1 MSIDLS
7 LDRLKQL
14 LPHLP
19 YTRPTLHIAGTNG
32 KGSVSALLTSIL
44 MTSGT
49 PLSVGRFNS
58 PHLVSVLDS
67 ITIDNVDVSEQ
78 IYNAVRQKV
87 QDVDREQGTKLTG
100 FEILTLTAL
109 RIFETQNVDI
119 VVLEV
124 GMGGRLD
131 ATNIVPSSCIL
142 VSALTSVDLDH
153 QAFLGDTVALIASEK
168 ASIAREK
175 KPFVMGHQL
184 HPEVEGVAR
193 EIVQHVGGS
202 FRYALKISVPEQPLS
217 EWSLLDD
224 SASTGPPPKTITFHV
239 SAFNAPIEA
248 QFPLQGAHQI
258 DNLGTALGV
267 IDALLSF
274 NYSDDSPV
282 HTLRFKERITPD
294 SVAKGIANVKWR
306 GRLSF
311 HSISISS
318 PGSLSPTQLTILAD
332 GAHNPA
338 SAKTLGAYITTLLE
352 QTSKASNAEI
362 TIPITY
368 ILSLSHSPP
377 KTPLQTLSPILPP
390 SLGIAAAK
398 LKVQPSVALLPF
410 SPPDGMPWVKPVAL
424 DTMRES
430 VRTLLPDLGDENLW
444 VAPQGE
450 SELKGNES
458 LHQAL
463 QWAAERHG
471 KDRGLVV
478 VAGSLYLVADFYR
491 LLDGGLGA

>member
-14 LPHLP
+14 LPYLP

-44 MTSGT
+44 MASG
-49 PLSVGRFNS
+49 PPIRVGRFNS

-67 ITIDNVDVSEQ
+67 ITINNVDVSEE
-78 IYNAVRQKV
+78 IYNTVRQNV
-87 QDVDREQGTKLTG
+87 QDVDHEQGTKLTG
-100 FEILTLTAL
+100 FEILTLAAL
-109 RIFETQNVDI
+109 RIFETQDVDL

-124 GMGGRLD
+124 GLGGRLD

-153 QAFLGDTVALIASEK
+153 QAFLGDTVALIAREK
-168 ASIAREK
+168 AAIAREK
-175 KPFVMGHQL
+175 KPFILGRQL
-184 HPEVEGVAR
+184 HPEVESVAK
-193 EIVQHVGGS
+193 EIVQHVGGA
-202 FRYALKISVPEQPLS
+202 FRHASKISVPEQPLS

-224 SASTGPPPKTITFHV
+224 SASTGPPSNTVSFQL
-239 SAFNAPIEA
+239 SAFDAPVEA

-267 IDALLSF
+267 INALLSF
-274 NYSDDSPV
+274 DYSESSLV
-282 HTLRFKERITPD
+282 HAIKIKERITPD
-294 SVAKGIANVKWR
+294 SVVHGIANVKWR

-311 HSISISS
+311 HSFSISS
-318 PGSLSPTQLTILAD
+318 LGSSSPTKLTVLAD

-338 SAKTLGAYITTLLE
+338 SAKTLGAYVTSLLE
-352 QTSKASNAEI
+352 QTSQESNVEI
-362 TIPITY
+362 TVPITY

-390 SLGIAAAK
+390 SSGSASAK
-398 LKVQPSVALLPF
+398 LTLRTSVALLPF
-410 SPPDGMPWVKPVAL
+410 SPPEGMPWVKPVAL
-424 DTMRES
+424 DTMNET
-430 VRTLLPDLGDENLW
+430 VRALLPDIGDENLW
-444 VAPQGE
+444 MAPQGE
-450 SELKGNES
+450 IEKLGSNGLKE
-458 LHQAL
+458 AL
-463 QWAAERHG
+463 KWAAMRHG

-478 VAGSLYLVADFYR
+478 IAGSLYLVADFYR
-491 LLDGGLGA
+491 VLNGAVGA